1 MEIDVNTAK
10 CWLDRGTSD
19 DGLPVVFIDCR
30 EPSEVQTASIPGT
43 ELAPMSQWPPPSD
56 QTDTWSGK
64 QIVVFCHH
72 GGRSLRVAMWM
83 RQNGFPNS
91 LSMAG
96 GIDRWSLDIDPLV
109 PRY

>member
-19 DGLPVVFIDCR
+19 AGLPIVFIDCR
-30 EPSEVQTASIPGT
+30 EPSEVETASIPGT
-43 ELAPMSQWPPPSD
+43 ELAPMSQWPPPSE
-56 QTDTWSGK
+56 QTASWAGK
-64 QIVVFCHH
+64 QVVVFCHH

-96 GIDRWSLDIDPLV
+96 GIDRWSLDIDPMV